1 MSAPL
6 HAPLTDVRAAG
17 WRLPLVL
24 GAIVA
29 LDEVLALGALGV
41 APRGGVPLATRLLA
55 GVVSVAVISA
65 VLVVARW
72 TWLASAAARS
82 RDWPTIVTVV
92 LAAQVGVATGTAVLI
107 DRGLIDAGA
116 PRGTGLD
123 AVLFLTGTTFVVLA
137 VLGALERHRL
147 LSARL
152 SATGEEL
159 EVAYARSVDAVATER
174 ARLAEQV
181 RELLEDRLG
190 PTSLRPALFTPERLR
205 EIADATLRPLA
216 HQLAR
221 PAGGTERRAIAPS
234 RRTAVVRVLRG
245 LRAAPVLHP
254 RILAATMFFLTFRF
268 SIGPPSE
275 AALRPDAGAGDAGGV
290 DGGAGGPMVT
300 LSVDWASLTQS
311 ILLHVGTV
319 VVVLVGARLLA
330 RRLTRALTPTSA
342 TLTRDWAATFAGLT
356 VLGLASLMLLRV
368 VHALPGL
375 SELAVELPPV
385 NLTVAL
391 GFTAPL
397 LIITVVTSVLPA
409 AEAALA
415 RLRDDLSAA
424 NRELEQ
430 ATARTNAL
438 LDHERRLFARHLHAS
453 VQASVN
459 AASLMI
465 ERASQDGDVDPDVID
480 RAAALIDTAVERLT
494 DDATSGGH
502 VTRDGPADLAARI
515 EAIVTTWEDLAACDV
530 TLDAAARSVLE
541 GDTVARATTCDL
553 IAEACANAVLH
564 GHAHTVR
571 VHVEADGGDG
581 EGGGGEGGGGGV
593 GRGGASAS
601 RELRLIVHDDGGL
614 PDTQRSD
621 GLGSRL
627 LTASTTSWTLEHDE
641 HGTTLR
647 ATLPVR

>member
-41 APRGGVPLATRLLA
+41 VPRGGVPLATRLLA
-55 GVVSVAVISA
+55 GLVSVAVISA

-72 TWLASAAARS
+72 TWLASTAARA

-92 LAAQVGVATGTAVLI
+92 LAAQVGVAAGTALLV
-107 DRGLIDAGA
+107 DRGLIGDGTAAGA

-190 PTSLRPALFTPERLR
+190 PTSLRPALFTPKRLR

-216 HQLAR
+216 HQLAL
-221 PAGGTERRAIAPS
+221 PASGTERRAIVPS
-234 RRTAVVRVLRG
+234 RLTAAVRVLRG
-245 LRAAPVLHP
+245 LQAAPVLHP
-254 RILAATMFFLTFRF
+254 RILAATMFLLTFRF
-268 SIGPPSE
+268 SIGPPSD
-275 AALRPDAGAGDAGGV
+275 AALPPGAGA
-290 DGGAGGPMVT
+290 DGGPTVT
-300 LSVDWASLTQS
+300 LSVDWASFTQS

-319 VVVLVGARLLA
+319 AVVLVGARLLA
-330 RRLTRALTPTSA
+330 RRLTRTLTPTSA
-342 TLTRDWAATFAGLT
+342 TLARDWGVTFAGLT
-356 VLGLASLMLLRV
+356 VLGLASLALLRI

-375 SELAVELPPV
+375 SELPDELPPV
-385 NLTVAL
+385 NATVAL

-415 RLRDDLSAA
+415 RLRDDLAAA

-430 ATARTNAL
+430 VTARTNAL

-459 AASLMI
+459 AASLVI

-480 RAAALIDTAVERLT
+480 RAAALIDTAVERLAG
-494 DDATSGGH
+494 DATSGGH
-502 VTRDGPADLAARI
+502 VARDGAEDLAERI
-515 EAIVTTWEDLAACDV
+515 EAIVATWDDLTACDV
-530 TLDAAARSVLE
+530 TLDVAARSVLE
-541 GDTVARATTCDL
+541 GDTVARATTLDL
-553 IAEACANAVLH
+553 IAEACANAVIH
-564 GHAHTVR
+564 GHARTVR
-571 VHVEADGGDG
+571 VHVEADDAG
-581 EGGGGEGGGGGV
+581 
-593 GRGGASAS
+593 GGASAP
-601 RELRLIVHDDGGL
+601 RELQLVVHDDGDL
-614 PDTQRSD
+614 PDAQRSD
-621 GLGSRL
+621 GLGSRI

>member
-1 MSAPL
+1 VSAPAN
-6 HAPLTDVRAAG
+6 APLTDVRAAG
-17 WRLPLVL
+17 WRLPMVL
-24 GAIVA
+24 GAIVV
-29 LDEVLALGALGV
+29 LDEILALGALGV
-41 APRGGVPLATRLLA
+41 APRGGVPLTARLLA
-55 GVVSVAVISA
+55 GFVSVAVISG

-72 TWLASAAARS
+72 TWLAGAAARA

-92 LAAQVGVATGTAVLI
+92 IAAQVGVAAGTALLV
-107 DRGLIDAGA
+107 DRGLIGDGTAAGEL
-116 PRGTGLD
+116 RGTGLD
-123 AVLFLTGTTFVVLA
+123 AVLFLTATTFVVLA
-137 VLGALERHRL
+137 VLGAVERHRL

-159 EVAYARSVDAVATER
+159 QVAYTRSVDAVASER

-181 RELLEDRLG
+181 RGLLEERLG

-205 EIADATLRPLA
+205 EVADATLRPLA

-221 PAGGTERRAIAPS
+221 PAGGTGHRSVVPS
-234 RRTAVVRVLRG
+234 RRTAVLRVLRG
-245 LRAAPVLHP
+245 LRAVPVLHP
-254 RILAATMFFLTFRF
+254 RILAATMFLLTFRF
-268 SIGPPSE
+268 SIGPPSD
-275 AALRPDAGAGDAGGV
+275 AALRPDAGAGGAP
-290 DGGAGGPMVT
+290 GAGAGPTVT
-300 LSVDWASLTQS
+300 LSVDWASFTQS
-311 ILLHVGTV
+311 ILLHAGTV

-330 RRLTRALTPTSA
+330 RRLTRTQPPMSA
-342 TLTRDWAATFAGLT
+342 TLTRDWGVTFAGLT
-356 VLGLASLMLLRV
+356 VLGLASLTLLRL

-375 SELAVELPPV
+375 SELPHELPPV
-385 NLTVAL
+385 NATVAL

-397 LIITVVTSVLPA
+397 LLITVVTSVLPA
-409 AEAALA
+409 AEAALT
-415 RLRDDLSAA
+415 RLRDDLAA
-424 NRELEQ
+424 VNRELEQ
-430 ATARTNAL
+430 VTARTNAL

-459 AASLMI
+459 AASLVI
-465 ERASQDGDVDPDVID
+465 ERASQDGDVDPEVLD

-502 VTRDGPADLAARI
+502 VERDGPADLAARI
-515 EAIVTTWEDLAACDV
+515 EAIVATWEGLAACEV

-553 IAEACANAVLH
+553 IAEACANAVI
-564 GHAHTVR
+564 HAHASTVR

-581 EGGGGEGGGGGV
+581 ADGGGGV
-593 GRGGASAS
+593 GSDGAAAS
-601 RELRLIVHDDGGL
+601 RELRLVVHDDGDL
-614 PDTQRSD
+614 PDAQRSD
-621 GLGSRL
+621 GLGSRI